1 MKLNQLKNLN
11 KIAILWYAK
20 EGSSTLN
27 FLLKLWID
35 KQKITILD
43 SHKIDNLEKN
53 NKLIYWEI
61 YLDNLGN
68 FDLIFKSP
76 WISPYNPKMSKV
88 RDKLISQ
95 AEIFFDNY
103 NWKVIW
109 VTATKG
115 KSTTS
120 TLIYE
125 TLKEAWYKVKLVWN
139 IWNPVLDEIDIFAG
153 EIYDF
158 VVYELSSYMLEMFQP
173 KCFIAVLWNI
183 YTDHLDWHWNSFEN
197 YKNAKLNIIKKS
209 QNILIRD
216 EFRNFINPLKWQ
228 NIYTFWLNWDYSY
241 KDWSFFIWDKFIF
254 DDEKI
259 LLKWEH
265 NMINICSVLWVL
277 DILIPISQP
286 FYRKGIQGPQK
297 EKGVEILINVLSNFS
312 WLPHRMQN
320 IWEYNW
326 ITFIDDAISTTP
338 ESTIEAIKTFW
349 EKIWTIFLWWT
360 DRWYDFKNLGEY
372 LKIYNIKNIVLF
384 PETWIRILEE
394 INKLNL
400 KNLNILETK
409 SMKEAVEF
417 AFKYTNNW
425 KICLLSTASP
435 SYFLWKNFEEKW
447 DEFKKEIKNFVS

>member
-1 MKLNQLKNLN
+1 MKLNQLKSLN
-11 KIAILWYAK
+11 KIAILWYWK
-20 EGSSTLN
+20 EGISTLD
-27 FLLKLWID
+27 FLLRLWICK
-35 KQKITILD
+35 KQITILD
-43 SHKIDNLEKN
+43 KNISNNSNNDISLISWEK
-53 NKLIYWEI
+53 
-61 YLDNLGN
+61 YLDNLYD

-76 WISPYNPKMSKV
+76 WISPYDEKISKI

-103 NWKVIW
+103 DWKVIW
-109 VTATKG
+109 ITATKG

-125 TLKEAWYKVKLVWN
+125 TLKQSWYKVKLVWN
-139 IWNPVLDEIDIFAG
+139 IWNPVLDEIDILNN
-153 EIYDF
+153 ETYDF

-173 KCFIAVLWNI
+173 KCFIAILWNI
-183 YTDHLDWHWNSFEN
+183 YKDHLDWHWNNFEN
-197 YKNAKLNIIKKS
+197 YKNAKLNITKKS
-209 QNILIRD
+209 DNILIRD
-216 EFRNFINPLKWQ
+216 EFENLLTPSEQQ

-241 KDWSFFIWDKFIF
+241 KDWKFFVWDKFVF

-259 LLKWEH
+259 LIKWEH

-277 DILIPISQP
+277 DILSLENQINLNS
-286 FYRKGIQGPQK
+286 
-297 EKGVEILINVLSNFS
+297 LINVLQNFS

-320 IWEYNW
+320 IWEHNW
-326 ITFIDDAISTTP
+326 IIFIDDAISTTP

-360 DRWYDFKNLGEY
+360 DRWYDFKNLVEY
-372 LKIYNIKNIVLF
+372 LKNYNIKNIVLF

-400 KNLNILETK
+400 ENLNILETK
-409 SMKEAVEF
+409 SMKESVEF
-417 AFKYTNNW
+417 AFKYTNSW
-425 KICLLSTASP
+425 EICLLSTASP

-447 DEFKKEIKNFVS
+447 EEFKKEIKNFVS